1 VKRWTIA
8 AAIAAGLM
16 LYPAAAS
23 ASVCGDDGA
32 TKLFDSQGYFF
43 DFSQSNS
50 TAADHNDPFGAL
62 HDGGADGPADTPPGP
77 VSTSDSWD
85 HFGQLFVGGTD
96 DPHMYWSSDNNACT
110 DPAAGEHDFPAVSLA
125 GLLVQRKVFVSP
137 TGPLPGA
144 RILDLVSN
152 PGSAPVT
159 TNVQVGD
166 LTSTDNDGD
175 LGSDDQTAVRASSNG
190 DTIASPADF
199 WAVTNDD
206 PTTTSDATLA
216 HLVDGQ
222 GGKLKANLFQ
232 VGGGTV
238 ATDQPE
244 DNVAWGWTVTIP
256 AHATVGLMSVEA
268 QQAVAGRSS
277 PAEVANAVAVANG
290 YESAAQSTLYQGM
303 NPAEAATIANWP
315 QPPVKC
321 KKHKK
326 KHHGKK
332 SAAASKKHKKSK
344 CKKHKKKHKK

>member
-1 VKRWTIA
+1 
-8 AAIAAGLM
+8 
-16 LYPAAAS
+16 
-23 ASVCGDDGA
+23 
-32 TKLFDSQGYFF
+32 
-43 DFSQSNS
+43 
-50 TAADHNDPFGAL
+50 
-62 HDGGADGPADTPPGP
+62 
-77 VSTSDSWD
+77 
-85 HFGQLFVGGTD
+85 
-96 DPHMYWSSDNNACT
+96 

-190 DTIASPADF
+190 DTIASPADP
-199 WAVTNDD
+199 WAVTSDD

-238 ATDQPE
+238 TGDQPE

-256 AHATVGLMSVEA
+256 AHRTVGLMSVEV
-268 QQAVAGRSS
+268 QQAVAGRPA
-277 PAEVANAVAVANG
+277 PAEGAKAVEVANG
-290 YESAAQSTLYQGM
+290 YESAAHSTLSQGM
-303 NPAEAATIANWP
+303 TPAEPATIANWP
-315 QPPVKC
+315 QPPV
-321 KKHKK
+321 
-326 KHHGKK
+326 
-332 SAAASKKHKKSK
+332 
-344 CKKHKKKHKK
+344 